1 MLQDEKSST
10 TSPLTESL
18 QKFLD
23 HWAWECY
30 TYIFAA
36 LFGVLALSCLLVV
49 VQQCIR
55 PKPNKRNNHGRFTT
69 AILFLAATLKT
80 VALVWSP
87 ISMSNASIGTFIAS
101 LLMDC
106 FSMALTLSA
115 FSILLLILLETT
127 KTSLAAPW
135 LQNIWVLLGIT
146 AFLSSIMLTFNLL
159 VLYSDRAFWYFASYV
174 AIFIWGILIC
184 AGYTIAGYR
193 MWRNLKSSRQLGHS
207 IRGGRLKN
215 IIILVFL
222 SPTISAVSLILSICM
237 AASDYGILV
246 ELEINSTT
254 MWTRYTLTF
263 LMRACEYI
271 ISVLIFGTVIQTKSR
286 SNSVGVTSTV
296 QMGTFVEDKTTK
308 TTKYQ
313 PGDEEIESLKQ

>member
-18 QKFLD
+18 QKFFD

-87 ISMSNASIGTFIAS
+87 ISMNNASIGTFIAS

-254 MWTRYTLTF
+254 MWTRYT
-263 LMRACEYI
+263 
-271 ISVLIFGTVIQTKSR
+271 
-286 SNSVGVTSTV
+286 
-296 QMGTFVEDKTTK
+296 
-308 TTKYQ
+308 
-313 PGDEEIESLKQ
+313 

>member
-1 MLQDEKSST
+1 
-10 TSPLTESL
+10 
-18 QKFLD
+18 
-23 HWAWECY
+23 
-30 TYIFAA
+30 
-36 LFGVLALSCLLVV
+36 
-49 VQQCIR
+49 
-55 PKPNKRNNHGRFTT
+55 
-69 AILFLAATLKT
+69 
-80 VALVWSP
+80 
-87 ISMSNASIGTFIAS
+87 
-101 LLMDC
+101 
-106 FSMALTLSA
+106 
-115 FSILLLILLETT
+115 
-127 KTSLAAPW
+127 
-135 LQNIWVLLGIT
+135 
-146 AFLSSIMLTFNLL
+146 
-159 VLYSDRAFWYFASYV
+159 
-174 AIFIWGILIC
+174 
-184 AGYTIAGYR
+184 